1 MWKLTADFTVASGF
15 SVEVA
20 MLISEY
26 SEVFFT
32 ERYPFDPNKSLF
44 NLIDIGYQLY
54 LTL

>member
-1 MWKLTADFTVASGF
+1 VWKLTADFTVACGF
-15 SVEVA
+15 GDEVS

-32 ERYPFDPNKSLF
+32 ERYPFDPNKSLC
-44 NLIDIGYQLY
+44 NSIDIGYQLY